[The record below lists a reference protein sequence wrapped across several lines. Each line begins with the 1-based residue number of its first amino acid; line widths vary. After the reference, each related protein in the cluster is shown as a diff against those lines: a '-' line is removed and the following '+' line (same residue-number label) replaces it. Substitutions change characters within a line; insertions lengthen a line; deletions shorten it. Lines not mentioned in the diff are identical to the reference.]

1 MPTPGEPIL
10 VVLREEVRA
19 GVWPAGALLK
29 PSELMERFGTS
40 RMLTRAA
47 LSVLIDEG
55 LVRLDKSR
63 TYIVLAPGS
72 PPPNEGCTPTSRI
85 DRVMVTMRERLAGS
99 APVYPPGRRLPP
111 LHQLAVEFGVSK
123 SVVLHAATRLMLQ
136 GLVRHQHAGEM
147 RGLYAVDP
155 KSTTRND
162 ILIADLRAAMYRGG
176 WCPAD
181 FREAVE
187 RALPAL
193 DVPPPVGR
201 PGPAPAHS
209 AGLSAALVIG

>member
-19 GVWPAGALLK
+19 GVWPAGTVLR

-40 RMLTRAA
+40 LMVTRAA

-55 LVRLDKSR
+55 LVRQDKSKR
-63 TYIVLAPGS
+63 GYRVLAPGS
-72 PPPNEGCTPTSRI
+72 PPPDKTPAPTTI
-85 DRVMVTMRERLAGS
+85 DRVTTTMRTRLTGPE
-99 APVYPPGRRLPP
+99 PVYPPDGRLPP
-111 LHQLAVEFGVSK
+111 LVQLATEFDVSET
-123 SVVLHAATRLMLQ
+123 VVLHATTRLMLQ
-136 GLVRHQHAGEM
+136 GLIRNQYPGET

-155 KSTTRND
+155 KSTTPD
-162 ILIADLRAAMYRGG
+162 ALLIADLRAAMYRGG

-187 RALPAL
+187 RALSAL
-193 DVPPPVGR
+193 GVPSPNGQM
-201 PGPAPAHS
+201 GTAPAHS
-209 AGLSAALVIG
+209 AGLSTALVIG

>member
-10 VVLREEVRA
+10 VVLREELRA
-19 GVWPAGALLK
+19 GVWPTGAVLR
-29 PSELMERFGTS
+29 PSELTERFGTS
-40 RMLTRAA
+40 LMLTRAA

-55 LVRLDKSR
+55 LVRQDMSR
-63 TYIVLAPGS
+63 SYRVLAPGS
-72 PPPNEGCTPTSRI
+72 PPPGTTLAPTAI
-85 DRVMVTMRERLAGS
+85 DRVATTMRTRLA
-99 APVYPPGRRLPP
+99 APEPVYPPDNRMPP
-111 LHQLAVEFGVSK
+111 LTQLATEFDVSLT
-123 SVVLHAATRLMLQ
+123 VVAHATTRLMLQ
-136 GLVRHQHAGEM
+136 GLIRNHYPGES

-155 KSTTRND
+155 TSTTRDD

-193 DVPPPVGR
+193 DVPPSSGR
-201 PGPAPAHS
+201 PDPASAHS
-209 AGLSAALVIG
+209 AGLSAALGIG